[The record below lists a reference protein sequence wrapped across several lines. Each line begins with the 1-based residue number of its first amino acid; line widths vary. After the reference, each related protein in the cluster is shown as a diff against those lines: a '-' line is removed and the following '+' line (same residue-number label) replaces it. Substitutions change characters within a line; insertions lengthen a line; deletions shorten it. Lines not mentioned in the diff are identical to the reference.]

1 MFFPTSP
8 CYFGNYTHGFPL
20 FSLYVA
26 NPVFFAL
33 AILWTVV
40 GGWKCWLSSCEVV
53 LAAALLFIPYVTR
66 SHEMCMVSG
75 ARFAAVVV
83 PTYLVLRH
91 LLARLPRG
99 VAVVVLVASGAL
111 LAIYS
116 GKFALGLLYFY

>member
-1 MFFPTSP
+1 
-8 CYFGNYTHGFPL
+8 
-20 FSLYVA
+20 
-26 NPVFFAL
+26 
-33 AILWTVV
+33 VV
-40 GGWKCWLSSCEVV
+40 GARKRWLSSCEVA

-66 SHEMCMVSG
+66 SYEMCMVSG

-83 PTYLVLRH
+83 PTYLVLGP

-99 VAVVVLVASGAL
+99 IAVLVLVASGAL